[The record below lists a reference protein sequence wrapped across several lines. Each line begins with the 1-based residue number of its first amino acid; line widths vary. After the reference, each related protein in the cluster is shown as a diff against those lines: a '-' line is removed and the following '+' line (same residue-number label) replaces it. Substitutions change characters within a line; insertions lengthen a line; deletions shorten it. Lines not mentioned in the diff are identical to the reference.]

1 MTQAA
6 TPAISPAG
14 FRVPPAAIGEPA
26 PLEIWETLAPVTD
39 RGEQGRIRFAATDEL
54 LFGVAQIDDPQ
65 GSDVAEHTRELYEEI
80 LGFVAAREQR
90 HILRMW
96 NYVRDIN
103 FGSGDEE
110 RYRRFCVGR
119 YEGFRTAFDEES
131 AYPAATAIGSK
142 VERLHVSFICA
153 NSPGRTIEN
162 PRQVSAYRYPRQYGP
177 RSPSFSRATFH
188 AAGRGS
194 SLFVSGTA
202 SVVGHETLHRDTVRA
217 QMKETAINLQAMH
230 EAGGGGLELQ
240 KLRVYLRDAADRD
253 CVREELERYPAINGP
268 AVYLLGDIC
277 RADLLLEIEAFY
289 GN

>member
-14 FRVPPAAIGEPA
+14 RYPVRVRLADELGVCAIDAEHTLAVIGFGNGPLPETSAPCFGFRVPLAAIGEPA

-153 NSPGRTIEN
+153 NSPGR
-162 PRQVSAYRYPRQYGP
+162 
-177 RSPSFSRATFH
+177 
-188 AAGRGS
+188 
-194 SLFVSGTA
+194 
-202 SVVGHETLHRDTVRA
+202 
-217 QMKETAINLQAMH
+217 
-230 EAGGGGLELQ
+230 
-240 KLRVYLRDAADRD
+240 
-253 CVREELERYPAINGP
+253 
-268 AVYLLGDIC
+268 
-277 RADLLLEIEAFY
+277 
-289 GN
+289 